1 MTATAL
7 QTEAP
12 RAAHLTGPRDAAII
26 AAITTF
32 VMAAAG
38 MFANLTLMSL
48 LAGGAD
54 GAAER
59 ITEGRVLLG
68 LAIVGF
74 ILVAVLDVVLAWAI
88 LRYFGDRHRGL
99 PGLAGWLRV
108 AYAAVLATAV
118 GQLATALRLATESG
132 QVDAAAAHSALLEFS
147 ATWQLGLVVFAAHL
161 VVLGTIL
168 MRDAATPTW
177 LGVVIVVAAFAY
189 AADGI
194 ARIFLASDS
203 PVLAPLTGLVAVSS
217 IVGEIGLAIWFI
229 ARGGRVR

>member
-1 MTATAL
+1 MTANAL
-7 QTEAP
+7 QAEAP
-12 RAAHLTGPRDAAII
+12 RAAHIPGPRDAALI

-38 MFANLTLMSL
+38 MFANLTLIGL
-48 LAGGAD
+48 LTGGAD

-59 ITEGRVLLG
+59 ITDRQVLLG

-99 PGLAGWLRV
+99 PRLAGWLRV

-118 GQLATALRLATESG
+118 GQLATALRLATGSG
-132 QVDAAAAHSALLEFS
+132 QADAAAHSALLEFS

-194 ARIFLASDS
+194 ARIFLALDS
-203 PVLAPLTGLVAVSS
+203 PVLASLTGLVAVSS